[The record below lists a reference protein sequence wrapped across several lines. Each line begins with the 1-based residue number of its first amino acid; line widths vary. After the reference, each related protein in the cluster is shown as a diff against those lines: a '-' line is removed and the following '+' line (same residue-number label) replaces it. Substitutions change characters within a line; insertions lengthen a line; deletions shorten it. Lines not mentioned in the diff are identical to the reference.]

1 MGVFSLSNAP
11 QRENSKVLLY
21 LHTENDRCLSTG
33 SIGKQLTVYEVLFYS
48 IKKHKYLKNAYKIKK
63 EQISFLK
70 VNYEYRISILN
81 QLVSYSYSS
90 PQLSPHKAPL
100 HINQPCARSGEV
112 HLNCIVTKVTSARM
126 SAAWLAMS
134 PLAALPQ
141 TSMGPL
147 MELRVK
153 LPSHLS

>member
-1 MGVFSLSNAP
+1 M
-11 QRENSKVLLY
+11 R
-21 LHTENDRCLSTG
+21 
-33 SIGKQLTVYEVLFYS
+33 FYFNS

-70 VNYEYRISILN
+70 VNYEYRINILN

-90 PQLSPHKAPL
+90 PQLSPYKAPL

-141 TSMGPL
+141 TSTGPL
-147 MELRVK
+147 TEMRIK
-153 LPSHLS
+153 LPSHLSWVKLPAVQSVIISGKDSVFCFSLVLQS